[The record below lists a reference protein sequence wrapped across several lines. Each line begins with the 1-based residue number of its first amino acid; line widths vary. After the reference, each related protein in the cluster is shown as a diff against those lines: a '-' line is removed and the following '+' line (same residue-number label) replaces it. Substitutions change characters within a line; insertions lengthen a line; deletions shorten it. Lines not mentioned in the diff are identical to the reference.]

1 MYFIINW
8 WEGMKCRIPEL
19 RAVPDKQVLTIMLIF
34 MMKFLKENELYG
46 TNNTK
51 NTTFNSFSKQSHSDP
66 IMNQLNLFHKWLDRH
81 RYICEKWKHKE
92 DMLNKLNEE

>member
-1 MYFIINW
+1 
-8 WEGMKCRIPEL
+8 
-19 RAVPDKQVLTIMLIF
+19 MLIF

-66 IMNQLNLFHKWLDRH
+66 IMNQLNIFHKWIDDIE
-81 RYICEKWKHKE
+81 ICAKS
-92 DMLNKLNEE
+92 

>member
-1 MYFIINW
+1 
-8 WEGMKCRIPEL
+8 
-19 RAVPDKQVLTIMLIF
+19 MLIF

-66 IMNQLNLFHKWLDRH
+66 IMNQLNIFHKWIDDIE
-81 RYICEKWKHKE
+81 IC
-92 DMLNKLNEE
+92 